1 MNKNSP
7 GALSVKMKIFSSLPE
22 CCRSPVLAVLL
33 AAFLFGLNAPLSK
46 SLLLRG
52 ISPLFM
58 VAFLYLGAGVG
69 MFLLERLTDE
79 RKKEA
84 PLSRKEMPWTVS
96 MILLDVL
103 APLLLMLGL
112 KLTSAA
118 NASLLLNFEM
128 AATSLAAFC
137 LFHEAV
143 GKRMW
148 LSLGVITAA
157 SLLLSVDFS
166 AAGEGGGGGWNFS
179 YGSLLVLAA
188 CGCWGLENNCTR
200 NMSEKSPAQIVVVKG
215 FGSGGTALALAWLL
229 KDPLPDSFS
238 GILAS
243 LLLGFVAYGLS
254 IFCYVKAQRHL
265 GAARTSAYYAA
276 APFLGVLL
284 SMLILQEIPS
294 WHFLPAALLMA
305 WGVWLA
311 VHEKHSHEHRHEA
324 LSHNHAHRHPDLHHT
339 HVHVPPVTG
348 WHAHEHVHAPCV
360 HTHAHT
366 PDTHHRH
373 SHP

>member
-1 MNKNSP
+1 
-7 GALSVKMKIFSSLPE
+7 MKIFSSLPE
-22 CCRSPVLAVLL
+22 HCRAPVLAALL

-52 ISPLFM
+52 ISPMFM
-58 VAFLYLGAGVG
+58 VAFLYMGAGVG

-112 KLTSAA
+112 ESTSAA

-137 LFHEAV
+137 FFREAV

-166 AAGEGGGGGWNFS
+166 ATAATAAAGGEAGKGAGGGAWSFS
-179 YGSLLVLAA
+179 YGSLLILAA
-188 CGCWGLENNCTR
+188 CGCWGVENNCTR
-200 NMSEKSPAQIVVVKG
+200 NMSEKSPAQIVIVKG

-229 KDPLPDSFS
+229 EDPLPDSFS

-284 SMLILQEIPS
+284 SMLILRETPS
-294 WHFLPAALLMA
+294 WNFFPAAALMA

-348 WHAHEHVHAPCV
+348 RHTHEHVHEPCV
-360 HTHAHT
+360 HTHVHT